1 MRTTLFAVSAII
13 FVFLFTA
20 GKVCAQNLYI
30 NLVAVN
36 GAEDAKDTPLK
47 YYLPSELK
55 PEDIVSTGDL
65 KVDFDLERSQ
75 YYVSGSFLLQPKESK
90 AFKVEVRDVWKVN
103 LADIDIIKDQLS
115 KNLEL
120 LKDSP
125 TYDSAVMLQG
135 VMVNKLDYILRRQDE
150 FATNVER
157 RIEEY
162 RANLA
167 TLQELKQNA
176 FNLEYLQSAV
186 AEPEKEGTVKM
197 VLEVEN
203 PKKNEN
209 NTIVHKHY
217 LPEEVRLS
225 DIVDAQGFDVRYDP
239 ERKQCYLTKEEEFL
253 PSEKKRYIIMIR
265 NTWYIPKPM
274 IDSLEDRTKKAIE
287 GITKNEE
294 GKSYE
299 RSASFLS
306 EKIFNNLNQIRD
318 AQNVKRDVKD
328 DIGIYRVNRGRY
340 READQTLKELER
352 LLAIVTAQ
360 RMKKL
365 EDLDK
370 SKVTNVLQK
379 IRALRG
385 ISAISKALFGTRPTI
400 TATWRIIWGTL
411 AFVAIFTAIHFFT
424 WRARS
429 QYMGEEN
436 AAETKG
442 QLKEVGAPEDETTKK
457 S

>member
-1 MRTTLFAVSAII
+1 MKRLLIISLAMFFI
-13 FVFLFTA
+13 FVGARISF
-20 GKVCAQNLYI
+20 AQNLYI

-36 GAEDAKDTPLK
+36 GAEEAKDTPVK
-47 YYLPSELK
+47 YYLPNELK
-55 PEDIVSTGDL
+55 PEDVINAGEL
-65 KVDFDLERSQ
+65 KIDFDIEKSQ

-90 AFKVEVRDVWKVN
+90 TFKVEVKDVWKVDP
-103 LADIDIIKDQLS
+103 ADIDIIKEQLS

-120 LKDSP
+120 LKNSP
-125 TYDSAVMLQG
+125 SYDSAVILQG
-135 VMVNKLDYILRRQDE
+135 VMVEKLDYILKRQSE

-162 RANLA
+162 RANLE
-167 TLQELKQNA
+167 TLHELKQNA

-186 AEPEKEGTVKM
+186 AEPEKEGAVKM
-197 VLEVEN
+197 IVEVEN
-203 PKKNEN
+203 PKKDEANK
-209 NTIVHKHY
+209 ILHKHY

-253 PSEKKRYIIMIR
+253 PSEKKRYIIMIK

-274 IDSLEDRTKKAIE
+274 IDSIEDRTKKAVE

-306 EKIFNNLNQIRD
+306 EKIISNLNQIRD

-328 DIGIYRVNRGRY
+328 DIGIYRINKGRY

-360 RMKKL
+360 RIKKL
-365 EDLDK
+365 EELDK

-411 AFVAIFTAIHFFT
+411 AFVALFTAIHFFT

-442 QLKEVGAPEDETTKK
+442 QLKDVGTPEEETPKK